1 MELTRFFP
9 ALAIVGG
16 VLAII
21 GLLLPLFVPQ
31 AEWIGTV
38 LAVLALLCL
47 GVYLAVHFKSLKA
60 YSARRSTRLGL
71 ASILGFILATAIVV
85 IVNFL
90 AARHAPQWDLSE
102 TQYFTLAR
110 QTYQVLRELPRD
122 VAIKVFA
129 HQGSPAFRGF
139 RDLLITY
146 AGESSK
152 LSVEF
157 IDPDR
162 QPDLARTYGI
172 TRIDTA
178 VLESGGQKIY
188 LTQASEAEMTNALL
202 RVTRDSKKQLVF
214 LSGHGERSVLDQQPP
229 GFFRARDLLMKQGYQ
244 VDTHSLSGQDTLPEN
259 TEVLILVSP
268 QLPISQEVQTR
279 MTRFVNSGGRLLLLV
294 DPQDTAVL
302 DRFVAQWGISLGRG
316 IVVDERDRL
325 GRGSPTALL
334 IRTFTTHDI
343 TEDFTVPILFPV
355 SRYIEF
361 EPEQVPDWK
370 FVSLAQSSPESW
382 AESNLTDTVP
392 KLNPE
397 EDVEGPLTIAGILTS
412 KTPSE
417 QSDQDP
423 AIVIVGNSAF
433 ASNAYLNYPGNT
445 DFFLK
450 TIAWLANEDQLVS
463 IPPKEPAF
471 RPFVPN
477 PSQEQALLF
486 FQVLF
491 LPGFT
496 LFLGYSVWRKRR
508 CL

>member
-1 MELTRFFP
+1 MELTRLFP
-9 ALAIVGG
+9 TLGIVGG
-16 VLAII
+16 VLAVI
-21 GLLLPLFVPQ
+21 GLILPIFLRQ
-31 AEWIGTV
+31 AEWIVTV
-38 LAVLALLCL
+38 LEVLALLCL
-47 GVYLAVHFKSLKA
+47 GIYLSAHFQSLKA
-60 YSARRSTRLGL
+60 FSARRSTRLGVS
-71 ASILGFILATAIVV
+71 SILGFILATAIVV
-85 IVNFL
+85 IINFL

-102 TQYFTLAR
+102 TQYFTLAP
-110 QTYQVLRELPRD
+110 QTYQVLRELPRE

-129 HQGSPAFRGF
+129 HQGSPAFRAF
-139 RDLLITY
+139 RDLLMTY
-146 AGESSK
+146 SGETSK
-152 LSVEF
+152 VSVEF

-162 QPDLARTYGI
+162 QPDLARTYSI

-178 VLESGGQKIY
+178 VLESGEQKIY

-202 RVTRDSKKQLVF
+202 RVTRDIKKQLVF
-214 LSGHGERSVLDQQPP
+214 LTGNGERSLLDQQPP
-229 GFFRARDLLMKQGYQ
+229 GFIRARDLLKNQGYQ
-244 VDTHSLSGQDTLPEN
+244 VVTSSLSEQDTLPEN
-259 TEVLILVSP
+259 TEVLILASP
-268 QLPISQEVQTR
+268 QQPLPQEVQTR
-279 MTRFVNSGGRLLLLV
+279 MTRFVNNGGRLLLLV
-294 DPQDTAVL
+294 DPQDTEVL
-302 DRFVAQWGISLGRG
+302 DLFVAQWGISLGRG

-343 TEDFTVPILFPV
+343 TEDFTIPILFPV
-355 SRYIEF
+355 SRYIDF
-361 EPEQVPDWK
+361 QAEQAPDWK
-370 FVSLAQSSPESW
+370 FVSLAKSSPESW
-382 AESNLTDTVP
+382 AETNLTDIVP
-392 KLNPE
+392 KLNTG
-397 EDVEGPLTIAGILTS
+397 EDVEGPLTIAGTLTP

-417 QSDQDP
+417 KPHQDP

-496 LFLGYSVWRKRR
+496 LFLGYSVWRRR
-508 CL
+508 RRL

>member
-1 MELTRFFP
+1 MELTRLLP
-9 ALAIVGG
+9 TLGIVGG
-16 VLAII
+16 VLAVI
-21 GLLLPLFVPQ
+21 GLLLPLFVHH
-31 AEWIGTV
+31 AEWMVTILEVT
-38 LAVLALLCL
+38 ALLCL
-47 GVYLAVHFKSLKA
+47 GIYLSAHFQSLKA
-60 YSARRSTRLGL
+60 FSARRSTRLGFN
-71 ASILGFILATAIVV
+71 SILGVILAIGIVV
-85 IVNFL
+85 IINFL
-90 AARHAPQWDLSE
+90 GARHAPQWDLSE

-122 VAIKVFA
+122 VTIKVFA
-129 HQGSPAFRGF
+129 HQGSPAFRAF
-139 RDLLITY
+139 RDLLMTY
-146 AGESSK
+146 SGESSK
-152 LSVEF
+152 VSVEF

-178 VLESGGQKIY
+178 VLESGDQKVY

-202 RVTRDSKKQLVF
+202 RVTRDIKKQLVF
-214 LSGHGERSVLDQQPP
+214 LAGHGERSVSDQQPP

-244 VDTHSLSGQDTLPEN
+244 VETRALSGKDTLPEN

-268 QLPISQEVQTR
+268 QRPIPQEVQTR
-279 MTRFVNSGGRLLLLV
+279 ITRFVKSGGRLLLLI
-294 DPQDTAVL
+294 DPQDTEVL
-302 DRFVAQWGISLGRG
+302 DLFVAQWGISLGKG
-316 IVVDERDRL
+316 IVIDKRDRL

-355 SRYIEF
+355 ARYIDF
-361 EPEQVPDWK
+361 QAEQAPDWE
-370 FVSLAQSSPESW
+370 FVSLATSSPESW
-382 AESNLTDTVP
+382 AETNLTDTVP
-392 KLNPE
+392 KLNPG
-397 EDVEGPLTIAGILTS
+397 EDVEGPLTIAGTLTP

-417 QSDQDP
+417 KPDRDP
-423 AIVIVGNSAF
+423 AVVIVGNSAF

-450 TIAWLANEDQLVS
+450 TIAWLAKEGQLVS

-477 PSQEQALLF
+477 PSQEKALLF

-496 LFLGYSVWRKRR
+496 LFLGYSVWRRR
-508 CL
+508 RRL

>member
-1 MELTRFFP
+1 MELTRLFP
-9 ALAIVGG
+9 VFGIVGG
-16 VLAII
+16 ILAVI
-21 GLLLPLFVPQ
+21 GLLLPFFVPQ
-31 AEWIGTV
+31 AVWIGTLLSV
-38 LAVLALLCL
+38 LAVLFL
-47 GVYLAVHFKSLKA
+47 GIYLSVHFKSLRA
-60 YSARRSTRLGL
+60 YSARRSTRLGVT
-71 ASILGFILATAIVV
+71 SIVGFVLATAIVV

-90 AARHAPQWDLSE
+90 SARHAPQWDLSE
-102 TQYFTLAR
+102 TQYFTLAS

-129 HQGSPAFRGF
+129 HQGSPAFRAF
-139 RDLLITY
+139 RDLLMTY

-152 LSVEF
+152 LSVKY

-202 RVTRDSKKQLVF
+202 RVTRDGKKQLVF
-214 LSGHGERSVLDQQPP
+214 VSGHGERSVLDQQPP

-244 VDTHSLSGQDTLPEN
+244 VDTRSFAGEDTLPEK
-259 TEVLILVSP
+259 TQVLILASP
-268 QLPISQEVQTR
+268 QQPISQEVQTR
-279 MTRFVNSGGRLLLLV
+279 MTRFVNRGGRLLLLV
-294 DPQDTAVL
+294 DPQDTEVL
-302 DRFVAQWGISLGRG
+302 DLFVAQWGISLGGG

-343 TEDFTVPILFPV
+343 TENFTVPILFPV

-361 EPEQVPDWK
+361 HPEQAPDWE
-370 FVSLAQSSPESW
+370 FISLAKSSPESW
-382 AESNLTDTVP
+382 AESNLIDTDP
-392 KLNPE
+392 KLNPD
-397 EDVEGPLTIAGILTS
+397 EDVEGPFTIAGTLTP

-417 QSDQDP
+417 HPDQDP
-423 AIVIVGNSAF
+423 AIIIVGNSAF

-450 TIAWLANEDQLVS
+450 TIAWLAKEDQLVT
-463 IPPKEPAF
+463 ITPKEPAF

-496 LFLGYSVWRKRR
+496 LFLGYSVWRRR
-508 CL
+508 RRL